1 MNLRN
6 RIFRFFTASLPVLF
20 AASGCIENDLPK
32 PSVTVNIAAVEG
44 KGFTVK
50 EIDVVNR
57 TVVLL
62 LDETTDILNVAIDS
76 VGFQIVPHNVS
87 VNLDLDAAR
96 ASIVASETFPN
107 TFPMDGP
114 LRMTLSLF
122 EEFEW
127 TIRAEQTIDRRFRV
141 AGQVGKPVFDVG
153 NCIATAY
160 VRKDADL
167 SNVVIE
173 ELRLG
178 PDELTTYLP
187 TLDKLDKNFVSTVR
201 QMHVFC
207 HGRTQKWTIRVL
219 PTDKNVEIPVEEPEK
234 MAWPGVIWLAGS
246 GVEGENMGFR
256 YRKIG
261 GGTASQ
267 TASRADDASA
277 DGTDGEWLEVP
288 AEQIT
293 ISGGSFEGYL
303 NREPDTAYE
312 IKAYCGADETDP
324 YEVPAE
330 PAPPVLRNGSFEEWC
345 TSGKK
350 NTIYPYLAGAEPY
363 WSSGNPGAAM
373 ANETLT
379 EPWDPR
385 PGSQGRYSAHLKS
398 KYANVAG
405 IGKFAA
411 GNIFLG
417 EYVSTDGTN
426 GLLRFGR
433 AFTARPTALR
443 VWVKFRGGTIDNAGK
458 DTPAGVGVGSPDNGS
473 IFIALGTWKKED
485 YGMAPAT
492 VNEYGGQMVGTDDSP
507 VCIATREISTLFKP
521 NGPDVIGYGEFMIVD
536 DIDDWTQVTIPIR
549 YTDKGI
555 VPTNLIIVCAASR
568 WGDYFTGSTRSEMWL
583 DDFELV
589 YDYVDPDSGVRLK
602 SGF

>member
-1 MNLRN
+1 MNPCY
-6 RIFRFFTASLPVLF
+6 RIFRSFIASLLVF
-20 AASGCIENDLPK
+20 AASGCVDNDLPK
-32 PSVTVNIAAVEG
+32 PSVTVNIAAIKG
-44 KGFTVK
+44 KGFEVK

-57 TVVLL
+57 TVVLS
-62 LDETTDILNVAIDS
+62 LDETTDIQNVPIDS

-96 ASIVASETFPN
+96 ASIAASERFPGV
-107 TFPMDGP
+107 FPMDGP
-114 LRMTLSLF
+114 LHMTLSLF
-122 EEFEW
+122 EDFEW

-153 NCIATAY
+153 NCVATAY

-167 SNVVIE
+167 SSVAIE

-187 TLDKLDKNFVSTVR
+187 TLDKLNKDFASSSR
-201 QMHVFC
+201 RMDVFC
-207 HGRTQKWTIRVL
+207 HGRKQEWTICVK
-219 PTDKNVEIPVEEPEK
+219 PTDKNVQIPVEEPEK
-234 MAWPGVIWLAGS
+234 WAWPGIIWLTGS
-246 GVEGENMGFR
+246 GIEGEKVGFR
-256 YRKIG
+256 YRKIEDG
-261 GGTASQ
+261 AASH
-267 TASRADDASA
+267 ASSRADDVTA
-277 DGTDGEWLEVP
+277 DSEWLEVP
-288 AEQIT
+288 AEQVT
-293 ISGGSFEGYL
+293 VSGGSFEGYL

-330 PAPPVLRNGSFEEWC
+330 PAPPALRNGGFEEWS
-345 TSGKK
+345 TSGSK
-350 NTIYPYLAGAEPY
+350 NTIYPYLADAEPY
-363 WSSGNPGAAM
+363 WSTGNPGAAM

-379 EPWDPR
+379 EWWDPR

-398 KYANVAG
+398 KFANLMG

-417 EYVSTDGTN
+417 EYVKTDGTN

-433 AFTARPTALR
+433 AFTARPAALR
-443 VWVKFRGGTIDNAGK
+443 LWVKFKGGTIDYAGK
-458 DTPAGVGVGSPDNGS
+458 DTPAGVGVGTPDNGS

-485 YGMAPAT
+485 YGWAPAT
-492 VNEYGGQMVGTDDSP
+492 VNDLGGQLVGTDDSP

-521 NGPDVIGYGEFMIVD
+521 TGPDVVGYGEFMIVD

-549 YTDKGI
+549 YTDKGV
-555 VPTNLIIVCAASR
+555 VPTNLMIVCAASR

-583 DDFELV
+583 DDLELI
-589 YDYVDPDSGVRLK
+589 YDYVDPDSGVIV
-602 SGF
+602 GF

>member
-1 MNLRN
+1 MTLRN
-6 RIFRFFTASLPVLF
+6 RIFRFFIVSLAV
-20 AASGCIENDLPK
+20 AAAGCVDNDLPK

-44 KGFTVK
+44 RGFTVK

-62 LDETTDILNVAIDS
+62 LDETTDIQNVPIDS
-76 VGFQIVPHNVS
+76 VAFQIVPHNVS
-87 VNLDLDAAR
+87 INLDLDAAR
-96 ASIVASETFPN
+96 ASITASETFPGV
-107 TFPMDGP
+107 FPMDGP
-114 LRMTLSLF
+114 LRVTLSLF
-122 EEFEW
+122 EKFEW

-153 NCIATAY
+153 NHVATAY

-167 SNVVIE
+167 SAVSIE

-178 PDELTTYLP
+178 PDVLTTYLP
-187 TLDKLDKNFVSTVR
+187 TLDKLDKDFSSSSRRMNVS
-201 QMHVFC
+201 C
-207 HGRTQKWTIRVL
+207 HGRTQEWTIRVVAN
-219 PTDKNVEIPVEEPEK
+219 DKNVEIPIEEPEK
-234 MAWPGVIWLAGS
+234 WAWPGVIWLTGS
-246 GVEGENMGFR
+246 GVEGEKVGFR

-261 GGTASQ
+261 ATSQ
-267 TASRADDASA
+267 TASRADDAAS
-277 DGTDGEWLEVP
+277 DSEWLEVP

-293 ISGGSFEGYL
+293 GSGGSFEGYL

-312 IKAYCGADETDP
+312 IKAYCGADETDS
-324 YEVPAE
+324 YEVSAE
-330 PAPPVLRNGSFEEWC
+330 PAPPVLRNGGFEEWC
-345 TSGKK
+345 TSGSK

-363 WSSGNPGAAM
+363 WSTGNPGAAM

-398 KYANVAG
+398 KYANLMG

-417 EYVSTDGTN
+417 EYVATDGTN

-443 VWVKFRGGTIDNAGK
+443 LWVKFKGGAIDHVGK
-458 DTPAGVGVGSPDNGS
+458 DTPAGVDKGKPDNGS
-473 IFIALGTWKKED
+473 IFIALGTWNKND

-492 VNEYGGQMVGTDDSP
+492 VNNYGGKLVGTDDSP
-507 VCIATREISTLFKP
+507 VCIATREISTLFKA
-521 NGPDVIGYGEFMIVD
+521 NGPDVVGYGEFMIVD

-555 VPTNLIIVCAASR
+555 VPTNLLIVCAASR

-583 DDFELV
+583 DDLELV
-589 YDYVDPDSGVRLK
+589 YEYVATDPDGGVIIH
-602 SGF
+602 

>member
-6 RIFRFFTASLPVLF
+6 RIFRFFIASLAV
-20 AASGCIENDLPK
+20 AAVGCVDNDLPK
-32 PSVTVNIAAVEG
+32 PSVTVNIAAVDG
-44 KGFTVK
+44 RGFEVK

-57 TVVLL
+57 TVVLR
-62 LDETTDILNVAIDS
+62 LDETTDIQNVPIDS
-76 VGFQIVPHNVS
+76 VAFQIVPHNVS

-96 ASIVASETFPN
+96 ASIVASESFPGV
-107 TFPMDGP
+107 FPLDGP

-122 EEFEW
+122 EKFEW

-153 NCIATAY
+153 NCVATAY

-167 SNVVIE
+167 SNVVID

-187 TLDKLDKNFVSTVR
+187 TLDTLNKDFTLSSSKRMNVS
-201 QMHVFC
+201 C
-207 HGRTQKWTIRVL
+207 HGRTQEWTIRVM
-219 PTDKNVEIPVEEPEK
+219 PSEKDVEIPVENPEK
-234 MAWPGVIWLAGS
+234 WAWPGVIWLTGS
-246 GVEGENMGFR
+246 GIEGEKVGFR
-256 YRKIG
+256 YRKIQSG
-261 GGTASQ
+261 AAAQ
-267 TASRADDASA
+267 TASRADDAA
-277 DGTDGEWLEVP
+277 ADGEWLEVP

-293 ISGGSFEGYL
+293 VSGGSFEGYL

-324 YEVPAE
+324 YPVPAE
-330 PAPPVLRNGSFEEWC
+330 SAPPVLRNGGFEEWS
-345 TSGKK
+345 TSGSK
-350 NTIYPYLAGAEPY
+350 NTIYPYLADAEPY
-363 WSSGNPGAAM
+363 WSTGNPGAAM

-379 EPWDPR
+379 EPLLDSR

-398 KYANVAG
+398 KFANLMG

-443 VWVKFRGGTIDNAGK
+443 LWVKFKGGTIDYAGK
-458 DTPAGVGVGSPDNGS
+458 DTPAGVGVGTPDNGS

-492 VNEYGGQMVGTDDSP
+492 VNKYGGQLVGTDDSP
-507 VCIATREISTLFKP
+507 ICIATREISTLFKS
-521 NGPDVIGYGEFMIVD
+521 NGPDVVGYGEFLIVD

-555 VPTNLIIVCAASR
+555 VPTNLMIVCAASR

-583 DDFELV
+583 DDLELV
-589 YDYVDPDSGVRLK
+589 YDYVDPDGGVIIQ
-602 SGF
+602 